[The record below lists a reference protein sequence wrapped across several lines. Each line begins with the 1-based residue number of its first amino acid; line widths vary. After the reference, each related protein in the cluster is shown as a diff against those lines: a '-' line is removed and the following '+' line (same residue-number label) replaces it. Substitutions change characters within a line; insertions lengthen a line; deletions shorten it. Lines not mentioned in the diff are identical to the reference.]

1 MFILK
6 TILYILIIATSSSLG
21 IMLSQKYINRVD
33 ELKTFKS
40 ALNMLKTKI
49 RYTYA
54 PLIDIFTD
62 ISKSLRGNISILFQN
77 ACQQIEEQGA
87 TDGFC
92 TAIEMTYLNVSKEDK
107 QVMKNLS
114 KLLGKTDA
122 EGQINEIELTE
133 SFLEI
138 QIEKAELERE
148 KNAKLYKTLGVI
160 SGIGLVIIL
169 I

>member
-1 MFILK
+1 MFIIK
-6 TILYILIIATSSSLG
+6 TILCTLIITTSSSLG
-21 IMLSQKYINRVD
+21 IMLSKKYIDRVD
-33 ELKTFKS
+33 ELKAFKS

-54 PLIDIFTD
+54 PLTDIFTD
-62 ISKSLRGNISILFQN
+62 ISKSLRGNVSVLFQN
-77 ACQQIEEQGA
+77 ACEQIEAKGA

-92 TAIEMTYLNVSKEDK
+92 AAIEMTRLNVSKEDK
-107 QVMKNLS
+107 LVMKNLS

-133 SFLEI
+133 SFLES
-138 QIEKAELERE
+138 QIETAEIERE

-160 SGIGLVIIL
+160 SGVGLVIIL

>member
-6 TILYILIIATSSSLG
+6 IILYILIIATSSSVG

-54 PLIDIFTD
+54 PLTEIFTD
-62 ISKSLRGNISILFQN
+62 ISKSIRGNISILFQN
-77 ACQQIEEQGA
+77 ACLQIELQGA
-87 TDGFC
+87 TEGFC
-92 TAIEMTYLNVSKEDK
+92 AAIEMTNLNVSKEDK

-114 KLLGKTDA
+114 KLLGKTDV

-133 SFLEI
+133 SFLET
-138 QIEKAELERE
+138 QIEKAENERE

-160 SGIGLVIIL
+160 SGIGIVIIL

>member
-6 TILYILIIATSSSLG
+6 TILYILIIATSSGLG
-21 IMLSQKYINRVD
+21 IMLSQKYIKRVD
-33 ELKTFKS
+33 ELKAFKS

-54 PLIDIFTD
+54 PLTDIFTD
-62 ISKSLRGNISILFQN
+62 ISKSLRGNISVLFQN
-77 ACQQIEEQGA
+77 AHEQIEIQGA
-87 TDGFC
+87 TEGFC
-92 TAIEMTYLNVSKEDK
+92 AAIEMTNLNVSKEDK

-133 SFLEI
+133 SFLET
-138 QIEKAELERE
+138 QIERAEIERE

-160 SGIGLVIIL
+160 SGVGIVIIL